1 MSDRLGSNERIANTP
16 IPLSYVL
23 MLRFFLILWLILY
36 PLHVMPYYGWWS
48 ILLCSMVAF
57 AVLGI
62 ESMACE
68 IENPFGYDR
77 NDLDLDAFVQ
87 GFYNDTQEILRRA
100 EFQERHLI
108 FDLVIVNEMSS
119 KFHSLETE
127 DV

>member
-1 MSDRLGSNERIANTP
+1 MGSNERIANTP

>member
-108 FDLVIVNEMSS
+108 FDRVMVNEMSS
-119 KFHSLETE
+119 KFHTLETE